1 MPVSE
6 SRTPHPHRPRITLHI
21 GSLLL
26 GLALQWPL
34 AAWAALPVGAPAPAV
49 RTTAALAGK
58 SFDFDLAKALQS
70 GPVVLYFFPKAFT
83 EGCTI
88 EANAFA
94 QATPQFTALGATVVG
109 ISHDSIDTLKRFS
122 SEACRDRFAVAS
134 DAQSQAI
141 RAYDAELAARPGTAQ
156 RISYVIGQDGRIA
169 FVHSGADPMKHVAQ
183 TLAAAQQLRGT
194 PAAKTKP

>member
-34 AAWAALPVGAPAPAV
+34 TAWAALPVGAPAPAV

-94 QATPQFTALGATVVG
+94 QATQLWQQAQLRVRELCGT
-109 ISHDSIDTLKRFS
+109 DT
-122 SEACRDRFAVAS
+122 
-134 DAQSQAI
+134 I
-141 RAYDAELAARPGTAQ
+141 AELEQVVKRMLPQLGQVGPMGEQVAA
-156 RISYVIGQDGRIA
+156 
-169 FVHSGADPMKHVAQ
+169 
-183 TLAAAQQLRGT
+183 
-194 PAAKTKP
+194 